1 MKTIKGIFVI
11 LLLSSVLAFA
21 NFMLNCNRIIFNPSE
36 ITFAQA
42 AFAAA
47 IAKANEA
54 KALGDDWAALLA
66 YINARDIYPM
76 SSIANDEIS
85 KLAKQILNK

>member
-1 MKTIKGIFVI
+1 MGIFNGC
-11 LLLSSVLAFA
+11 F
-21 NFMLNCNRIIFNPSE
+21 R
-36 ITFAQA
+36 
-42 AFAAA
+42 FAAA

-54 KALGDDWAALLA
+54 NASGDDSVSFLA
-66 YINARDIYPM
+66 CLNTRDIYPM